1 MSDFAESLRTWRKT
15 RRLSQL
21 DLAGDAGL
29 SARHLSFLET
39 GRARPSRMM
48 VDRLA
53 LALALPGEVHNQL
66 LTQAGYSMRYGLRSL
81 GDEAMRPI
89 RQAIDHMLSGHEPF
103 PGLAIDR
110 LWRVVAMNRP
120 ARAIFAPFAVAEG
133 TSLLDVMRHP
143 ALPGMVEN
151 WTEVALAT
159 AQRLRNESLAQ
170 GGVPEFDALA
180 GALSRGLTPVPPSG
194 PVIPTI
200 LRRGAD
206 RLSMFATLAQFGTPQ
221 DITVEDLKIELY
233 FPADAATEALL
244 RALAA
249 AEEDLADG
257 DGTAKPVR

>member
-1 MSDFAESLRTWRKT
+1 MSDFAQSLRRWRRT

-81 GDEAMRPI
+81 GDEAMQPI
-89 RQAIDHMLSGHEPF
+89 RKAIDHMLSGHEPF

-120 ARAIFAPFAVAEG
+120 ARAIFAPFGVEEG
-133 TSLLDVMRHP
+133 SSLLDMMGNP
-143 ALPGMVEN
+143 ALPAMVEN
-151 WTEVALAT
+151 WPEVALAT
-159 AQRLRNESLAQ
+159 AQRLRTESLAQ
-170 GGVPEFDALA
+170 GGVPDFDTLA
-180 GALSRGLTPVPPSG
+180 ETLSRGLTPVSPSG
-194 PVIPTI
+194 PVIPTV

-206 RLSMFATLAQFGTPQ
+206 RLSLFATLAQFGTPG
-221 DITVEDLKIELY
+221 DITLEDLKIELY
-233 FPADAATEALL
+233 FPADAATEELL
-244 RALAA
+244 RVMAGP
-249 AEEDLADG
+249 EENVPDR
-257 DGTAKPVR
+257 DGTARSAR